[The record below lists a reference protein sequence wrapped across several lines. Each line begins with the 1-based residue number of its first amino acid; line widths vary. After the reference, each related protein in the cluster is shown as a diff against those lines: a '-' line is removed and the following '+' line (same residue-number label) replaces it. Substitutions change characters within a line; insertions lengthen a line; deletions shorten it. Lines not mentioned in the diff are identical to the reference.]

1 MSDGAEQLQD
11 PFVVACIPAFN
22 EEGTIA
28 RVVLMAE
35 RYVGRVVV
43 CDDGSVDLTGA
54 IAEGLRAV
62 GCGISGTLTEIM
74 NGLGLKV
81 KIAASSNRCVE
92 DPWILV

>member
-1 MSDGAEQLQD
+1 MAVILGNRPEIITMWIQESSRRKL
-11 PFVVACIPAFN
+11 FTVACVPAFN

-35 RYVGRVVV
+35 RFADLVLV
-43 CDDGSVDLTGA
+43 CDDGSTDMSGI

-74 NGLGLKV
+74 N
-81 KIAASSNRCVE
+81 S
-92 DPWILV
+92 